1 MPVEAAETVLLWPA
15 RWRWLARVSAFVA
28 VAALLALALLFALDQ
43 FQVRVVWATS
53 HADLPLLYK
62 LANLWGDDGATL
74 LLLTALSAL
83 AATRLCRYPGWAGPG
98 ALLMVAAFAV
108 GAMLWS
114 PFAPSPPDAGGVG
127 QGMNVHLV
135 RVWMLLHPPLVLLA
149 FVIFLAPVGAAAEAL
164 ARGSGAWR
172 EIAGRWA
179 RCGWLLLS
187 LGLASGMWW
196 AYEDFTFGQFWHW
209 DPVQTA
215 VFVVWALA
223 TAHLHTLRRYRLDGA
238 YARLHPLL
246 GLLTALAALVA
257 LVVTRHPALASSHRY
272 VGETSWFWLTAMAL
286 ALAVVIVVALAR
298 APTPSRAPRRTE
310 AGVLITIAT
319 LALGV
324 CALVGAGVLV
334 EASLAQSL
342 AWPRPDKFKPFFEFL
357 ARWTSEAEVAELQRQ
372 FEQWD
377 VDRYLANALLAL
389 VGIVIGLVGGH
400 NFLPWRR
407 WRWPLSLAVVLCAL
421 IVVLAWQPLDAF
433 YTGKGMTSAN
443 TSAIF
448 PLLDALVVAMLYLG
462 LSSLVWGLDAAL
474 RHGRRRALWRYH
486 LPVGAVHLGV
496 VVALLSAIV
505 ASVFDLDTWRNLRFP
520 DELAAP
526 VSFPWGYEVTVTAN
540 REAFVDDGSR
550 SSFQAVAEVRWSQ
563 IINGETVAGAL
574 GTARYRDRQPQPPQ
588 GLGPVRLMCEIID
601 YRYART
607 LSGASQMIDPYIH
620 RGLWRDVQIWLPAV
634 EYRREEGNL
643 ENLRAPTTLPL
654 VVKIFPMM
662 TWLWLGLLL
671 ALAGAIAA
679 MRHEFK
685 RV

>member
-1 MPVEAAETVLLWPA
+1 MPAETIL
-15 RWRWLARVSAFVA
+15 RRLALITAIVA
-28 VAALLALALLFALDQ
+28 VAALLVLALLFAFDQ
-43 FQVRVVWATS
+43 FQFRVVWATS
-53 HADLPLLYK
+53 HAELPLLYK

-74 LLLTALSAL
+74 LLLTALGAL
-83 AATRLCRYPGWAGPG
+83 AATRLCRYAGWAGPG
-98 ALLMVAAFAV
+98 ALALVAAFAA
-108 GAMLWS
+108 GTALWS
-114 PFAPSPPDAGGVG
+114 PFAPSPPDAAHAG

-135 RVWMLLHPPLVLLA
+135 RVWMLLHPPFVLLA
-149 FVIFLAPVGAAAEAL
+149 FVLFLAPAGAAAQAL
-164 ARGSGAWR
+164 ARGTGPWR
-172 EIAGRWA
+172 EIAGRWTRA
-179 RCGWLLLS
+179 GWLVLS
-187 LGLASGMWW
+187 LGLVSGMWW

-209 DPVQTA
+209 DPVQTV

-223 TAHLHTLRRYRLDGA
+223 TAHLHTLRRYRPGGA

-246 GLLTALAALVA
+246 GLLTALAALIA
-257 LVVTRHPALASSHRY
+257 LVITRHPGLASSHRY
-272 VGETSWFWLTAMAL
+272 VGDTSWPWLAAMAL
-286 ALAVVIVVALAR
+286 GLAGVIVVALAR
-298 APTPSRAPRRTE
+298 SPKRQRAPRRTE

-319 LALGV
+319 LALGA
-324 CALVGAGVLV
+324 CALVGAWVLL

-342 AWPRPDKFKPFFEFL
+342 AWPRPEKFKPFFEFL

-377 VDRYLANALLAL
+377 VDRYRANALLAPL
-389 VGIVIGLVGGH
+389 GIVIGLVGGH

-407 WRWPLSLAVVLCAL
+407 LRWPLTIAVAAAALAVP
-421 IVVLAWQPLDAF
+421 LAWQPIDAF

-443 TSAIF
+443 TTAIF

-462 LSSLVWGLDAAL
+462 LASLAWGLDAAL
-474 RHGRRRALWRYH
+474 RHGRRRALGRYH

-496 VVALLSAIV
+496 VVALLSAIT
-505 ASVFDLDTWRNLRFP
+505 ASVFDLDSWRNLRFP

-526 VSFPWGYEVTVTAN
+526 VSFPWGYEVTVQAN
-540 REAFVDDGSR
+540 HEAFVDDGSR
-550 SSFQAVAEVRWSQ
+550 GAFQAVAQVQWSQ
-563 IINGETVAGAL
+563 VRDGEAIAGAT
-574 GTARYRDRQPQPPQ
+574 GTARYRDAQPQPTL
-588 GLGPVRLMCEIID
+588 GLGPVRLMCEILD

-634 EYRREEGNL
+634 EYRREEGAL
-643 ENLRAPTTLPL
+643 ETLRAPTTVPL
-654 VVKIFPMM
+654 VIKIFPMM

-679 MRHEFK
+679 MRHELR